1 MPRPKRPRCI
11 GFLPGVTYFKPR
23 GIPLSLLEEVGL
35 TVDELEA
42 IRLADYKD
50 LDQNEAAKK
59 MKISQSTFQRILTSA
74 HKKIAEGLVQGKAI
88 RIEGGKFRIVKP
100 ARRFR
105 RRRKP

>member
-11 GFLPGVTYFKPR
+11 SFLPGVTYFKPR

-35 TVDELEA
+35 SVDELEA

-50 LDQNEAAKK
+50 LDQNKAAKK

-88 RIEGGKFRIVKP
+88 KIEGGEFKMVKRP
-100 ARRFR
+100 VRQF
-105 RRRKP
+105 KCEK